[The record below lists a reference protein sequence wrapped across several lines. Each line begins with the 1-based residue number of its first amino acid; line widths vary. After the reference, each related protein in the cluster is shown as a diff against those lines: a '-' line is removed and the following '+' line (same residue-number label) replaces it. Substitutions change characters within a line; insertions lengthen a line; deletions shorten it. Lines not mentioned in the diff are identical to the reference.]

1 MNFDVCPTC
10 RKVLMKFEQDRT
22 QFGMSVFHQKCLREF
37 LAKATQRELA
47 ERAKA
52 AKQAGGLWARIVE
65 AFGWK

>member
-1 MNFDVCPTC
+1 
-10 RKVLMKFEQDRT
+10 MKFEQDRT